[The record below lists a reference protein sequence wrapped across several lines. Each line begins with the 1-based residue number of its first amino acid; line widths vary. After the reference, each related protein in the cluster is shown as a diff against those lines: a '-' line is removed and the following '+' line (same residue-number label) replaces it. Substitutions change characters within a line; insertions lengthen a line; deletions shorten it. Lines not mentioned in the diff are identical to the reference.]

1 MEDSPCTPAVFRAAG
16 QPRIVPIMKSAR
28 PLPPIGAPATRAL
41 EEAGV
46 HDLDDVRRVGLD
58 YLATLHG
65 VGPKALRLLRMALD
79 DWVS

>member
-1 MEDSPCTPAVFRAAG
+1 MEDSPCTPTVYRAAS
-16 QPRIVPIMKSAR
+16 PTRIVQIVKTPR
-28 PLPPIGAPATRAL
+28 PLPAIGAPATRAL

-65 VGPKALRLLRMALD
+65 VGPKALRLLRLALD
-79 DWVS
+79 D